1 MKWIIKWT
9 VFTFSLCCILYG
21 PGLYAREI
29 ILIENLTDPI
39 HGKTL
44 ISILNQKYQLPQKLI
59 TYNLQKDQCTKGSD
73 AILHLCIK
81 RNGDIDVLKYEQK
94 VLEKMLSVFLESEGQ
109 NEI

>member
-9 VFTFSLCCILYG
+9 VLTYALYSDG
-21 PGLYAREI
+21 VYAREI
-29 ILIENLTDPI
+29 ILIDNLAEAI

-44 ISILNQKYQLPQKLI
+44 ISILNQRYQLPQKLI
-59 TYNLQKDQCTKGSD
+59 TYNLHKDQCTKGSD

-94 VLEKMLSVFLESEGQ
+94 VLEKMLSVFLESEEQ

>member
-9 VFTFSLCCILYG
+9 VFTYSLYSY
-21 PGLYAREI
+21 GLYAREI
-29 ILIENLTDPI
+29 ILIDNLADPV

-44 ISILNQKYQLPQKLI
+44 ISILNRKYQLPQKLI
-59 TYNLQKDQCTKGSD
+59 TYNLHKDQCTKGSD

-109 NEI
+109 DEI